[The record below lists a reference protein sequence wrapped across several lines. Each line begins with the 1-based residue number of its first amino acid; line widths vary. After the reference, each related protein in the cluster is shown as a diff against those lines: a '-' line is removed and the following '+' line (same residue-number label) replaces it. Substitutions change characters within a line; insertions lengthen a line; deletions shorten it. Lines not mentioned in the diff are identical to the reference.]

1 MIYIILSSG
10 NCILYELNYPNKDG
24 IELSCKY
31 YSGKKRIGIN
41 LEVSFE
47 IDM

>member
-1 MIYIILSSG
+1 M
-10 NCILYELNYPNKDG
+10 LYKLNYPNKDG

-31 YSGKKRIGIN
+31 YSGKKRICMN

-47 IDM
+47 TDM